1 MRLKLTHRTPLTYSA
16 LGLTARPSAE
26 LALEHGPV
34 AEEGARITESEL
46 TETYEVARNTARRAL
61 AVLREDGLIM
71 TVPQRGSYVL

>member
-1 MRLKLTHRTPLTYSA
+1 VCLAVGQVTHGIAEILRGQITSGKLKK
-16 LGLTARPSAE
+16 
-26 LALEHGPV
+26 
-34 AEEGARITESEL
+34 GARITESEI